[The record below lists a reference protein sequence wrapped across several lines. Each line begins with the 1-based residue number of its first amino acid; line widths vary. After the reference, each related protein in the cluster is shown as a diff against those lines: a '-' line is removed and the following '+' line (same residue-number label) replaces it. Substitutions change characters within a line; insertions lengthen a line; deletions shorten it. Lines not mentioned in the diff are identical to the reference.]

1 MLVERG
7 GAEISDEVY
16 ETWIETRHFLHRGSY
31 QVCTYK
37 SKKKNIDHKIKEK
50 NLSNFC
56 CFSAGQLY
64 LKFQLT
70 SSYKL
75 TTPSTIYTR

>member
-16 ETWIETRHFLHRGSY
+16 ETWIETRHVLHRRSY

-37 SKKKNIDHKIKEK
+37 SKKRNIDDKIIEK
-50 NLSNFC
+50 
-56 CFSAGQLY
+56 
-64 LKFQLT
+64 T
-70 SSYKL
+70 
-75 TTPSTIYTR
+75 